1 MDGVAKLRRWQRPL
15 PDPYPDREGGRRAA
29 RRGRAPAEEVAE
41 SAEEGDATVDRG
53 WLWHGDGFSLL
64 LKLEHVN
71 ERIENKLS
79 FCINV

>member
-1 MDGVAKLRRWQRPL
+1 M
-15 PDPYPDREGGRRAA
+15 